1 MSQKRKRMTWDLTA
15 PAESKLKDQDV
26 NTLSQALAGKRICL
40 LICGSIAAYK
50 APDIIRTLRR
60 HSATVFP
67 VASNSA
73 LQFVTSMALE
83 WTSGNKAVTSLTTDT
98 EHLGSDTSFDIYLL
112 APATYNTINKAATG
126 IADSTVSITLSS
138 SLGLLESG
146 KCRVLMAPCMHGS
159 MHNSILT
166 ESMKKLQLMGVEFI
180 KPKQEDGKNKLPEP
194 EDLVNAVIKAVNN

>member
-1 MSQKRKRMTWDLTA
+1 MPWDFTA

-26 NTLSQALAGKRICL
+26 NTLSQSLAGKRICL

-60 HSATVFP
+60 HSATVYP
-67 VASNSA
+67 VASKGA
-73 LQFVTSMALE
+73 LQFVTPMALE
-83 WTSGNKAVTSLTTDT
+83 WTSGNKAVTSLTSDA
-98 EHLGSDTSFDIYLL
+98 EHLGGDTSFDIYLV

-146 KCRVLMAPCMHGS
+146 ECQVFMTPCMHGS

-166 ESMKKLQLMGVEFI
+166 SSMKKLQQMGVEFI
-180 KPKQEDGKNKLPEP
+180 TPKQEDGKNKLPEP
-194 EDLVNAVIKAVNN
+194 ADLVNEVIKAVNN